1 MDRMDPIE
9 ILTFD
14 CYGTLID
21 WETGLLDALRPIFD
35 HHALHPDEER
45 VLELYARLEAGIE
58 AGPYRLY
65 REVLSGVLT
74 AIGQELGFQP
84 TGEEVADF
92 AGSVTRWPPFPD
104 SSAALLRLGRRYRLG
119 VISNVDD
126 DLFAASA
133 RLLGIRFEWVI
144 TAEQVR
150 AYKPDR
156 RNFQAAFERIGR
168 PRDRILHVAQ
178 SLYHDIAPA
187 SALGLTTAWINRR
200 HGRTGSGATP
210 PASARSDLVF
220 TDLLGLAEALVP
232 ED

>member
-1 MDRMDPIE
+1 MERLDTIE

-21 WETGLLDALRPIFD
+21 WEAGLLDALRPILD
-35 HHALHPDEER
+35 RRALHPDGER
-45 VLELYARLEAGIE
+45 VLELYAREEAEIE
-58 AGPYRLY
+58 AGPYRPY
-65 REVLSGVLT
+65 REVLRGVLI
-74 AIGQELGFQP
+74 AIGQELGFEP
-84 TGEEVADF
+84 TGEEIADF

-104 SSAALLRLGRRYRLG
+104 SSAALVRLGRRYRLG

-133 RLLGIRFEWVI
+133 RRLGIRFDWVI
-144 TAEQVR
+144 TAEQVG

-156 RNFQAAFERIGR
+156 RNFLAAFERIGC

-187 SALGLTTAWINRR
+187 SALGLATAWINRR
-200 HGRTGSGATP
+200 HDRTGSGATP
-210 PASARSDLVF
+210 PASARADLVF